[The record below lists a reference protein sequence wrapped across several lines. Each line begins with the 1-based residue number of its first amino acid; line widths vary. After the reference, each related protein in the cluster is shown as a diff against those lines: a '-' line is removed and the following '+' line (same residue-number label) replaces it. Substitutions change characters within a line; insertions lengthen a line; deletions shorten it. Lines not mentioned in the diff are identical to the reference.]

1 MESLRKEIQDEMNR
15 TRLDKTRLYELLLK
29 IVGESSAGSVGAQG
43 PAGPAGPAGPEG
55 PVGPA
60 GQCKCKCTKV
70 EAPAPVAEKPKAST
84 KKTTVT
90 KKA

>member
-29 IVGESSAGSVGAQG
+29 IVGESSAGPQG
-43 PAGPAGPAGPEG
+43 PMGPQGPVGPQGPEG
-55 PVGPA
+55 PQGPVGE
-60 GQCKCKCTKV
+60 CKCKCTKV
-70 EAPAPVAEKPKAST
+70 EAPAPVAEKPKVST
-84 KKTTVT
+84 KKATVT

>member
-29 IVGESSAGSVGAQG
+29 IVGESSAGSAGAQG
-43 PAGPAGPAGPEG
+43 PAGAPGPAGPQ
-55 PVGPA
+55 GPA

-70 EAPAPVAEKPKAST
+70 EAPAPVAEKPKASS

>member
-29 IVGESSAGSVGAQG
+29 IVGESSAGAQGPAGPVGAQG
-43 PAGPAGPAGPEG
+43 PAGPAGPAGE
-55 PVGPA
+55 
-60 GQCKCKCTKV
+60 CKCKCTKV
-70 EAPAPVAEKPKAST
+70 EAPAAEKPKVST
-84 KKTTVT
+84 KKATVT